1 VNIGTFG
8 ILEAVSDQVCGKG
21 SIFGWRWQMLH
32 QERREG
38 RLALLPRQEMQNW
51 VSFPNFLLAEHWTQL
66 QSSDRQL
73 QKLDTIVNHLIRL
86 GLRHPS
92 ERTQATLAA
101 LVSHVGPN
109 AWDASDVP
117 DTAKQTALLSTVKAV
132 LKGQLL
138 RTRNMALPLP
148 GGYIRDLPAS
158 VQELPLGM
166 QAECFPAGA
175 VAPPMDL
182 NPIWQVAHGWAVRS
196 THRACAGGQVAL
208 VGAASSA
215 DAASIATQAAV
226 STVLALVPH
235 VQRGPVD
242 AIPGLQIFGAARRE
256 MPAQGNGARSDF
268 GQALVRASA
277 ETASSTAGAVAPP
290 VLDRVSTP
298 ALALEDRRP
307 SAEAM
312 ASSTRENEQHQGKE
326 RPHVPASVAVPPTEQ
341 GHSKEPEDLE
351 LSLAALAEAHYERP
365 LPSVEALP
373 TGEAKTRGDRMRK
386 PAAAAVAQGKKM
398 RKPAAAEKT
407 TAASCTLK
415 RPAAAVKPKARGR
428 AVAAK
433 KRPAAAADTS
443 SKTVTRSRAKRLRP
457 EGCAKCRYQCG
468 CTPSC
473 WRKDG
478 ITMVAD

>member
-1 VNIGTFG
+1 MNIGTFG
-8 ILEAVSDQVCGKG
+8 ILEAVSGQVCGKG
-21 SIFGWRWQMLH
+21 SIFWVEMANAASGAAGGQA
-32 QERREG
+32 G
-38 RLALLPRQEMQNW
+38 VIAAPRQEMQNW

-66 QSSDRQL
+66 QSGDRQL

-117 DTAKQTALLSTVKAV
+117 DTARQTALLSTVKAV

-138 RTRNMALPLP
+138 RMRNMALPLP

-196 THRACAGGQVAL
+196 THRARAGGQVAL

-256 MPAQGNGARSDF
+256 MPAHGNGAWSDF

-290 VLDRVSTP
+290 GLDRVSTP

-312 ASSTRENEQHQGKE
+312 ASSTRENERSNEASASE
-326 RPHVPASVAVPPTEQ
+326 RPHVPASVAMPPTEQ

-351 LSLAALAEAHYERP
+351 LSLAALAEAHYDQP
-365 LPSVEALP
+365 LPSVAASP
-373 TGEAKTRGDRMRK
+373 GESKARGERMRR
-386 PAAAAVAQGKKM
+386 PAAAAVADQSKKM
-398 RKPAAAEKT
+398 RKPAAAE
-407 TAASCTLK
+407 SCKLK
-415 RPAAAVKPKARGR
+415 RPAAAVKAMASGKA
-428 AVAAK
+428 AASK
-433 KRPAAAADTS
+433 KRPAAAAS
-443 SKTVTRSRAKRLRP
+443 SIKTVTRSQAKRIRP
-457 EGCAKCRYQCG
+457 DGCGKCRYQCG

-478 ITMVAD
+478 ITMLE

>member
-1 VNIGTFG
+1 
-8 ILEAVSDQVCGKG
+8 
-21 SIFGWRWQMLH
+21 M
-32 QERREG
+32 
-38 RLALLPRQEMQNW
+38 
-51 VSFPNFLLAEHWTQL
+51 
-66 QSSDRQL
+66 
-73 QKLDTIVNHLIRL
+73 NHLIRL

-138 RTRNMALPLP
+138 RTRNIALALP

-166 QAECFPAGA
+166 QAQFFPVGA

-196 THRACAGGQVAL
+196 THRARAGGQVA
-208 VGAASSA
+208 VAGAASSA
-215 DAASIATQAAV
+215 DAASIAAQAAV

-235 VQRGPVD
+235 AQRGSVD
-242 AIPGLQIFGAARRE
+242 AIPGLQFFGAARRE
-256 MPAQGNGARSDF
+256 MPAHGNGVRSDV
-268 GQALVRASA
+268 GTALVRASA
-277 ETASSTAGAVAPP
+277 ETASSTAGPVAPS

-298 ALALEDRRP
+298 ALALEGRRP
-307 SAEAM
+307 SAVAM
-312 ASSTRENEQHQGKE
+312 ASSTRENERSNEAAAKE
-326 RPHVPASVAVPPTEQ
+326 HPHVPASVAVPPTEQ
-341 GHSKEPEDLE
+341 GHSKESEDLE

-373 TGEAKTRGDRMRK
+373 TGEAKTRGDKMRK
-386 PAAAAVAQGKKM
+386 PAAAAFAQGKKM

-428 AVAAK
+428 AVAV
-433 KRPAAAADTS
+433 TS
-443 SKTVTRSRAKRLRP
+443 SKTVTRSQAKRLRP
-457 EGCAKCRYQCG
+457 EGCGKSQQALA
-468 CTPSC
+468 TSP
-473 WRKDG
+473 
-478 ITMVAD
+478 

>member
-1 VNIGTFG
+1 MNIGTFG
-8 ILEAVSDQVCGKG
+8 ILEAVSGQVCGKG
-21 SIFGWRWQMLH
+21 SIFWVEMANAASGAAGGQA
-32 QERREG
+32 G
-38 RLALLPRQEMQNW
+38 VIAAPRQEMQNW

-117 DTAKQTALLSTVKAV
+117 DTARQTALLSTVKAV

-182 NPIWQVAHGWAVRS
+182 NPIWQVAHGWAVPS
-196 THRACAGGQVAL
+196 THRARAGGQVAL

-256 MPAQGNGARSDF
+256 NLPMATVPGQILGKPLF
-268 GQALVRASA
+268 GLQLK
-277 ETASSTAGAVAPP
+277 
-290 VLDRVSTP
+290 L
-298 ALALEDRRP
+298 RP
-307 SAEAM
+307 RQQELLHRQFWIGFPRLLWPWK
-312 ASSTRENEQHQGKE
+312 TDVHQQ
-326 RPHVPASVAVPPTEQ
+326 RQ
-341 GHSKEPEDLE
+341 W
-351 LSLAALAEAHYERP
+351 LAAPGKMSAP
-365 LPSVEALP
+365 
-373 TGEAKTRGDRMRK
+373 MR
-386 PAAAAVAQGKKM
+386 
-398 RKPAAAEKT
+398 
-407 TAASCTLK
+407 
-415 RPAAAVKPKARGR
+415 
-428 AVAAK
+428 
-433 KRPAAAADTS
+433 
-443 SKTVTRSRAKRLRP
+443 RLRRSVRMCRHP
-457 EGCAKCRYQCG
+457 LLCRQQSKGIAKNRRIW
-468 CTPSC
+468 S
-473 WRKDG
+473 
-478 ITMVAD
+478 